1 MQTPTHKPKK
11 ATKSKLVYSEMKTMK
26 SLGEYIKNER
36 KGQALSLEQ
45 LSIKAFGS
53 EHQKKAISLIERAKL
68 DEVRFITIVKI
79 FKGLNIDLG
88 F

>member
-1 MQTPTHKPKK
+1 
-11 ATKSKLVYSEMKTMK
+11 MKTMK

-53 EHQKKAISLIERAKL
+53 EHQKKAFELFSKHF
-68 DEVRFITIVKI
+68 D
-79 FKGLNIDLG
+79 DLWI
-88 F
+88 